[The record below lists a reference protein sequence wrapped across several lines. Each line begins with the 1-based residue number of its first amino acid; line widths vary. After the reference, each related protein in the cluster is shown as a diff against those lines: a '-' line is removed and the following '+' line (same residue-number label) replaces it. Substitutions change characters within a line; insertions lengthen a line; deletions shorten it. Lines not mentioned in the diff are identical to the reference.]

1 MIRHVAVGVIF
12 NEQGQVLLSKRP
24 SYVHQG
30 NLWEFPGGKLNSGE
44 SVSQALSRELKE
56 ELGLK
61 VLKARP
67 LIQIHHNYSD
77 CAVLL
82 DTWKVEGFSGVARGR
97 EGQPIRWVWP
107 KDLSHYNFPA
117 ANQSIVSAAQLPST
131 YLITGDLVG
140 DQAVFLGYLSQSL
153 IAGMRLVQLRAKTL
167 SFSDYASLA
176 EEAQSLCARYGAAL
190 LLNTTP
196 IQAVALGA
204 DGVHLTS
211 ERLMLCSQRP
221 LATSKWVAASC
232 HSAEQLTHAAN
243 IGVDFAVL
251 GPVLKTQSHPHAL
264 PLGWDQL
271 QTLIAGVSFPVYA
284 LGGLGWEHL
293 EESWNRGAQGIAA
306 IRSFWGKGL
315 SGISAGWD

>member
-1 MIRHVAVGVIF
+1 MIHHVAVGVIF

-24 SYVHQG
+24 PHVHQG
-30 NLWEFPGGKLNSGE
+30 NLWEFPGGKLNPGE
-44 SVSQALSRELKE
+44 SVSQALSRELRE
-56 ELGLK
+56 ELGIK

-67 LIQIHHNYSD
+67 LIQIYHNYSD
-77 CAVLL
+77 SAVLL
-82 DTWKVEGFSGVARGR
+82 DTWKVEGFSGVAWGQ
-97 EGQPIRWVWP
+97 EGQLIEWVWP
-107 KDLSHYNFPA
+107 KDLSHYDFPA
-117 ANQSIVSAAQLPST
+117 ANQSIITAVCLPAT
-131 YLITGDLVG
+131 YLITGDPAE
-140 DQAVFLGYLSQSL
+140 DRAVFLHYLSQSL
-153 IAGMRLVQLRAKTL
+153 IAGMRLVQLRAKNL
-167 SFSDYASLA
+167 SLSDYAVLV
-176 EEAQSLCARYGAAL
+176 EEAQSLCAQYGAIL

-196 IQAVALGA
+196 TQAMALDA

-251 GPVLKTQSHPHAL
+251 GPMLKTQSHPHAL
-264 PLGWDQL
+264 PLGWEQL

-315 SGISAGWD
+315 RKTSAG